1 MLKRVFQCLGIVV
14 VSLALLTISPV
25 KLENAQASIRHEC
38 NCRYVEKKVYQRVG
52 RRTMWGRLKS
62 QEPRVIQK
70 RECDVKWH
78 FNPFY
83 HTGACD

>member
-38 NCRYVEKKVYQRVG
+38 NCRYVEKKCIRG
-52 RRTMWGRLKS
+52 
-62 QEPRVIQK
+62 
-70 RECDVKWH
+70 
-78 FNPFY
+78 
-83 HTGACD
+83 